1 VGDRHASQTPAL
13 VVAAFIPRYEVALR
27 AAAGW
32 EYQRRTTV
40 APQQHWKAQEK
51 P

>member
-1 VGDRHASQTPAL
+1 MIGRRRTPAL
-13 VVAAFIPRYEVALR
+13 VVTAFIKRSEVASRR
-27 AAAGW
+27 AATW